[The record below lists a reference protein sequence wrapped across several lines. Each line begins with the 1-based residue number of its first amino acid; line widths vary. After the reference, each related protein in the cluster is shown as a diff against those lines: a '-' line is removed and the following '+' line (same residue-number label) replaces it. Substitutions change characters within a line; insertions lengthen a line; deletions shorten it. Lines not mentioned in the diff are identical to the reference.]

1 MGRSGIWSALFAI
14 AITAVVVSTA
24 YLAAGAL
31 YDRMTPEEETPS
43 TTVTLIAVATDGL
56 GGASEH
62 IHVPAVWSSSEEY
75 DIGVRVVGLRSDSG
89 VVVKFSLTRT
99 GISPEDVNVFYYD
112 TISSSWR
119 SLDFQDQGNVLV
131 ATLGL
136 SGGIAVYDGYDVV
149 HRLIILSNI
158 DGACQVK
165 AWAESA

>member
-1 MGRSGIWSALFAI
+1 M
-14 AITAVVVSTA
+14 
-24 YLAAGAL
+24 
-31 YDRMTPEEETPS
+31 
-43 TTVTLIAVATDGL
+43 
-56 GGASEH
+56 
-62 IHVPAVWSSSEEY
+62 
-75 DIGVRVVGLRSDSG
+75 
-89 VVVKFSLTRT
+89 
-99 GISPEDVNVFYYD
+99 NVFYYD